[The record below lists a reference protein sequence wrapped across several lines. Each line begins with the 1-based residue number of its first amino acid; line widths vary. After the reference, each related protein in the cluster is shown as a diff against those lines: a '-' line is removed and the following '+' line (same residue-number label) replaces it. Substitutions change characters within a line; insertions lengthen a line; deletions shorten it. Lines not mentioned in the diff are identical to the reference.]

1 MVETPYTG
9 LRMPEDELDPVE
21 PAYSSGRAEVMK
33 RLQIGLVGLGAMLLM
48 VALANVVMDR
58 AKESD
63 ATTVPEAA
71 ATVEAKPSTPA
82 VADPLVDVGVVPE
95 MPAAPAAGAAPPTK
109 PARTGTT
116 GNAAP

>member
-1 MVETPYTG
+1 
-9 LRMPEDELDPVE
+9 MPEDELDPAE

-48 VALANVVMDR
+48 VALANAVMDR

-63 ATTVPEAA
+63 GTTVPEAA
-71 ATVEAKPSTPA
+71 ATVEAKPSTPT

-95 MPAAPAAGAAPPTK
+95 MPAAPAAPPTK

>member
-1 MVETPYTG
+1 
-9 LRMPEDELDPVE
+9 MPEDELDPAE

-63 ATTVPEAA
+63 GTTVPEAA
-71 ATVEAKPSTPA
+71 ATVEAKPSTPT

-95 MPAAPAAGAAPPTK
+95 MPAAPAAPPTK